1 MERRSDSTE
10 EQPPPEAP
18 REPEDVAAEVD
29 TVQGWEEDIPTTPEL
44 EPDDGYHP
52 EQGGAKYEQPDP
64 VDEALL
70 AQEEGLDQDEV
81 AEVLLEEDQE
91 TPEK

>member
-1 MERRSDSTE
+1 MERRPDSTE
-10 EQPPPEAP
+10 EQPPVDTP
-18 REPEDVAAEVD
+18 REPEDAAAEAD
-29 TVQGWEEDIPTTPEL
+29 PVQGWEEDIPTTPEL
-44 EPDDGYHP
+44 ESDDGYHP

-64 VDEALL
+64 VDEDLL

-91 TPEK
+91 RQER